1 METVESVHQ
10 RYRDGQFEKALELYT
25 AMLES
30 TTSLAH
36 KIALY
41 SNRAA
46 CYLKLHRFREA
57 AEECGAVLA
66 MDCNHTSVLMLRA
79 QTLIAL
85 KEYQSALF
93 DVTRLLEINPKVPA
107 YRELEARLRTQMFPC
122 DEFMIFHEQTLAPIP
137 ECEEECP
144 SSPAAEAL
152 HSFSPTTVLPNEQ
165 HKELEEAEK
174 KKSGCGAVSKP
185 KAHSTIDYSKWNNIG
200 DDDQS
205 DEDEEEAPQYRYRLR
220 TIGLRTAGSSG
231 P

>member
-107 YRELEARLRTQMFPC
+107 YRELEARLRTQM
-122 DEFMIFHEQTLAPIP
+122 TLAPIP

>member
-1 METVESVHQ
+1 ATVATAMETVESVHQ

-107 YRELEARLRTQMFPC
+107 YRELEARLRTQM
-122 DEFMIFHEQTLAPIP
+122 TLAPIP